1 MDVAGHSETYGL
13 IGVVWVIV
21 PEKYALPSFDITV
34 MMLVP
39 LSPLKL
45 KYIGSFVSRTV
56 FSPCCTPLRS
66 RRKVMGLS
74 RTSLMANSKVSAPLH
89 SATQRFF
96 FLGVGDWLIGVF
108 PHERRGN
115 GTTGCVFF
123 PVFHDKTS
131 KKCILTAVIP
141 PGVSGQVINLVL
153 SVQL

>member
-96 FLGVGDWLIGVF
+96 SSVSETGSLVYSPTNGGVTGPRGVF
-108 PHERRGN
+108 SLLFSRIKPPKNVFSRRP
-115 GTTGCVFF
+115 CRREFRF
-123 PVFHDKTS
+123 K
-131 KKCILTAVIP
+131 
-141 PGVSGQVINLVL
+141 
-153 SVQL
+153 